1 MDRWIF
7 SITLVIE
14 IINSQSFSLINI
26 FHSAHRDFGAFGW
39 NEKKNLIKSEN
50 FDFHSKKAA
59 ATRRFIANYIFFFY
73 PPHPHAE
80 KRRTGSA
87 GMESVRGVE
96 SIIKPSD
103 KFFLGENV
111 FSCNTRTKCEF
122 AVWNFWLIEWIN
134 HFWWVVQLICISRR
148 VGSRMEQEIFFNEI
162 KFNIFKELKKLINS
176 WN

>member
-1 MDRWIF
+1 MDWWIF

-26 FHSAHRDFGAFGW
+26 FHSAHATRFGALHSD
-39 NEKKNLIKSEN
+39 EMKKKIKSEN
-50 FDFHSKKAA
+50 SDFHSKKAA
-59 ATRRFIANYIFFFY
+59 ATRRFIANYIFFY

-103 KFFLGENV
+103 IFCFL
-111 FSCNTRTKCEF
+111 FASNTRTKCEF
-122 AVWNFWLIEWIN
+122 AV
-134 HFWWVVQLICISRR
+134 
-148 VGSRMEQEIFFNEI
+148 
-162 KFNIFKELKKLINS
+162 
-176 WN
+176 

>member
-1 MDRWIF
+1 MPHLRVLSKTSGFLMDRWIF

-103 KFFLGENV
+103 NFFGGEMY
-111 FSCNTRTKCEF
+111 SLATREQSVNLQCEISG
-122 AVWNFWLIEWIN
+122 WLNE
-134 HFWWVVQLICISRR
+134 LI
-148 VGSRMEQEIFFNEI
+148 IFGESSN
-162 KFNIFKELKKLINS
+162 
-176 WN
+176 